1 MSHPDRSGSDE
12 KNPGSPRDPV
22 AENPAAENPP
32 AVEPGSADASPGSA
46 GPPRRHRTRGG
57 RRTGAQ
63 AQGDRPAGARDRG
76 DRSAERN
83 REDGPADE
91 HAREDRPAEA
101 QDRDVPTGEPDR
113 DGRSAAE
120 GARRRPT
127 GEQARR
133 GADAD
138 DAPASPAES
147 YAAHRRRSAH
157 PKFAEFAGSL
167 SFELDAF
174 QRTSCQA
181 LESGHGVLVCAP
193 TGAGKTVVGE
203 FAVHLALSEGR
214 RCFYTTPI
222 KALSNQ
228 KFADLCERY
237 GEDAVG
243 LLTGDTSING
253 DAQVVVMTTEVLRN
267 MLYAGSRGI
276 DQLGYVVMDEVHYLA
291 DRFRGAVWEE
301 VILHLPQHVQLA
313 SLSATVSNAEEFGE
327 WLVEVRGDTT
337 VVVDEHRPVP
347 LWQHMQVGSRMFDLF
362 GGETSERE
370 LSLNPR
376 LLRHTQELSRVH
388 SPYGRGRGGPGGGR
402 RKGPRPPR
410 FFAPSRVEV
419 LDSLNSA
426 GLLPAIVF
434 IFSRAG
440 CDAAVSQCMRAG
452 LRLTGEHEVDEIRE
466 VIEEHTS
473 SLPEADLSVLGYW
486 EWRDALERGIAAHH
500 AGLLPA
506 FKETV
511 EELFVRGLVK
521 AVFATETLALGI
533 NMPARTVVLER
544 LVKFNGESHVD
555 LTPGEYTQLT
565 GRAGRRGIDVEGH
578 AVVVWQP
585 GVDPK
590 QVAGLASTRT
600 YPLRSSFRPGYNMA
614 VNLVQRVGRDAARDL
629 LEQSF
634 AQFQADRSVVG
645 MSRRVDRNAD
655 ALEGYAE
662 SMTCHLGDFAEYF
675 SLRRRIS
682 EREKVLARQNRA
694 SKRAEAAKSLEK
706 LRKGDVIQVP
716 AGRRSGLAVVIDPG
730 LEPMGEPRPLVVTE
744 DRWSGRL
751 SVADF
756 TSPVEALG
764 RMRLPKHV
772 DTRSPKSRR
781 DLASSLRDTGISV
794 GGGRGGRRSDVGD
807 DAELASL
814 RRALKAHPCHGCDER
829 EKHARWAER
838 YERLRSETEHLR
850 RKVSTTTH
858 SLARAF
864 DRIIG
869 LLAERDYVTPDD
881 PEQPVT
887 ENGRRLTRLYSES
900 DLLAAECLRA
910 GIWRSLQP
918 AELAAVVSALVY
930 ESRREG
936 AVSPPVPSGAVA
948 DVLDKTWDV
957 WGELEED
964 ERRHKLDRT
973 REPDAGFAWPVYRW
987 ARGESLERVLTA
999 AESTGHELSAGDFV
1013 RWCRQ
1018 VVDLLD
1024 QIRDVTG
1031 KSDPVGSAAA
1041 KAVTAIRRGV
1051 VAAGAV

>member
-1 MSHPDRSGSDE
+1 MAASRS
-12 KNPGSPRDPV
+12 
-22 AENPAAENPP
+22 NPAKT
-32 AVEPGSADASPGSA
+32 S
-46 GPPRRHRTRGG
+46 
-57 RRTGAQ
+57 
-63 AQGDRPAGARDRG
+63 
-76 DRSAERN
+76 
-83 REDGPADE
+83 
-91 HAREDRPAEA
+91 PAEA
-101 QDRDVPTGEPDR
+101 
-113 DGRSAAE
+113 
-120 GARRRPT
+120 
-127 GEQARR
+127 
-133 GADAD
+133 
-138 DAPASPAES
+138 

-157 PKFAEFAGSL
+157 PRLADFTDEL

-174 QRTSCQA
+174 QRTACQA

-203 FAVHLALSEGR
+203 FAVHLALTEGR
-214 RCFYTTPI
+214 KCFYTTPI

-228 KFADLCERY
+228 KYADLCERH
-237 GEDAVG
+237 GSDAVG

-253 DAQVVVMTTEVLRN
+253 EAQVVVMTTEVLRN
-267 MLYAGSRGI
+267 MLYAGSRSL

-301 VILHLPQHVQLA
+301 VILHLPEHVQVA

-347 LWQHMQVGSRMFDLF
+347 LWQHMLVGSRMYDLF
-362 GGETSERE
+362 GGETPDRE
-370 LSLNPR
+370 LKINPNLVR
-376 LLRHTQELSRVH
+376 QTQQLSRVH
-388 SPYGRGRGGPGGGR
+388 LPYGRRGPNGK

-410 FFAPSRVEV
+410 FFPPSRVDILSG
-419 LDSLNSA
+419 LDAA

-440 CDAAVSQCMRAG
+440 CDAAVAQCMRAG
-452 LRLTGEHEVDEIRE
+452 LRLTTDSEVDEIRR
-466 VIEEHTS
+466 VIDEHTAN
-473 SLPEADLSVLGYW
+473 LPESDLAVLGYW
-486 EWRDALERGIAAHH
+486 EWRDALEHGLAAHH

-555 LTPGEYTQLT
+555 LSPGEYTQLT

-585 GVDPK
+585 GIDPK

-645 MSRRVDRNAD
+645 QSRRVERNTE

-662 SMTCHLGDFAEYF
+662 AMQCHLGDFDEYF
-675 SLRRRIS
+675 QLRRRIA
-682 EREKVLARQNRA
+682 EREKYLARQNRA
-694 SKRAEAAKSLEK
+694 ARRAEAARSLEK
-706 LRKGDVIQVP
+706 LRKGDVIAIP
-716 AGRRSGLAVVIDPG
+716 AGRRSGLAVVVDPG

-744 DRWSGRL
+744 DRWSGRV

-756 TSPVEALG
+756 TSPVEPLG
-764 RMRLPKHV
+764 RIRLPKHV

-781 DLASSLRDTGISV
+781 DLASTLRNTGLTAQ
-794 GGGRGGRRSDVGD
+794 GGRSRRRSDAGD
-807 DAELASL
+807 DAELANL
-814 RRALKAHPCHGCDER
+814 RRALRAHPCHGCDER
-829 EKHARWAER
+829 ENHARWAER
-838 YERLRSETEHLR
+838 YERLRTETENLR
-850 RKVSTTTH
+850 RKVATTTH
-858 SLARAF
+858 SLARSF
-864 DRIIG
+864 DRIIA
-869 LLAERDYVTPDD
+869 LLAERDYVLLDG
-881 PEQPVT
+881 EEPVT
-887 ENGRRLTRLYSES
+887 EHGRRLSRLYSES
-900 DLLAAECLRA
+900 DLLAAECLRV
-910 GIWRSLQP
+910 GVWRDLGP
-918 AELAAVVSALVY
+918 AELAAVVSSLVY

-936 AVSPPVPSGAVA
+936 PLAPQVPSGQVSEALA
-948 DVLDKTWDV
+948 ATWRL
-957 WGELEED
+957 WSELEDD

-973 REPDAGFAWPVYRW
+973 REPDPGFAWPVFRW
-987 ARGESLERVLTA
+987 ARGESLEKVLTA
-999 AESTGHELSAGDFV
+999 AESSGHELSAGDFV

-1018 VVDLLD
+1018 VIDLLD
-1024 QIRDVTG
+1024 QIREVIG
-1031 KSDPVGSAAA
+1031 VADPVGSAAA
-1041 KAVTAIRRGV
+1041 KAVTAVRRGV
-1051 VAAGAV
+1051 VAAGVV